1 MVGRIDIEVL
11 QFLERMWVVEIQMRL
26 VCGEGT

>member
-11 QFLERMWVVEIQMRL
+11 RFLEKEWVVEIQMTL